1 MKCYKP
7 QLLVYFMFLHVAVLF
22 MPVIDPGFLGGRIL
36 ITFLTVI
43 IVVLY
48 AYKRHNMGLRYFYTG
63 SIMN

>member
-1 MKCYKP
+1 
-7 QLLVYFMFLHVAVLF
+7 MFLHMAVLF
-22 MPVIDPGFLGGRIL
+22 MPVIIDPGFLEGRIL

-48 AYKRHNMGLRYFYTG
+48 AYKRHKMGLRYFYTG

>member
-1 MKCYKP
+1 
-7 QLLVYFMFLHVAVLF
+7 MFLHVAVLF